1 MTTHTYRYA
10 TKGTITTLKK
20 LIKESKPGDV
30 FYMNAIN
37 ASINSIEYLQ
47 EMIRKGKVR
56 PLQCEL
62 DKMIVPEFQ
71 YKFLNGDSICP
82 QMDYEIMEG

>member
-1 MTTHTYRYA
+1 MTTTHTYRYA

-37 ASINSIEYLQ
+37 ASINSIEYLR
-47 EMIRKGKVR
+47 EMIKKAK
-56 PLQCEL
+56 L
-62 DKMIVPEFQ
+62 DRYNVNLTK
-71 YKFLNGDSICP
+71 
-82 QMDYEIMEG
+82 